1 MLWVK
6 VCSCPLKFSLT
17 AAWGKVSKAGFSLS
31 QMMSLA
37 SFFGQYPVVT
47 DIRAATE
54 TWGLP
59 LFLVRD
65 VRIEDC
71 IKSYAKRENNRSPPY
86 IFLGHP
92 LHNPLLFTQ
101 NQIHLQMHLV
111 VVFKY
116 IMSSLKFFMF
126 FVVQLLYNFRL
137 KVVEFLNFMTEFM
150 L

>member
-17 AAWGKVSKAGFSLS
+17 WGKVSKAGFSLS
-31 QMMSLA
+31 QMMSPA
-37 SFFGQYPVVT
+37 RKSKSFFWQYPVVT

-65 VRIEDC
+65 VRIGDC

-92 LHNPLLFTQ
+92 LHNPLVFTQ
-101 NQIHLQMHLV
+101 NQIHLQMHSV

-116 IMSSLKFFMF
+116 IVSSLTFLCFLLFNFFRISDWR
-126 FVVQLLYNFRL
+126 LLCS
-137 KVVEFLNFMTEFM
+137 
-150 L
+150 